1 MKKVILLVTCFLPLV
16 TLLGCASM
24 KEAAK
29 GVAGVSTKVLED
41 GRKEAMTRR
50 FAIDYD
56 SCYKEVTDILNRTGC
71 YIYAQDPKKG
81 MIAVYISYEDTTPVG
96 VFFKVVT
103 DKSTQV
109 EVSSPSTYGKESI
122 AGRVFSGLDNK
133 INPKKEKAGY
143 EK

>member
-1 MKKVILLVTCFLPLV
+1 MKKVILLVTCTLSLV
-16 TLLGCASM
+16 TLLGCASL

-41 GRKEAMTRR
+41 GRKEAITRR

-71 YIYAQDPKKG
+71 YIYAQDHKKG
-81 MIAVYISYEDTTPVG
+81 MIAVYISEEDTTPVG
-96 VFFKVVT
+96 VFLKVVT
-103 DKSTQV
+103 DKSTQI

-122 AGRVFSGLDNK
+122 AGRVFFGLEKK
-133 INPKKEKAGY
+133 INPKKEKAID